1 MNEICL
7 HCHLLYFS
15 SIILNFGH
23 CAFWGVKTH
32 FGKLPM
38 KRCIFRHEKKNTNQY
53 YVEAFLYLIQVFEN
67 RQAQHPNDGLPEEFI
82 CDRCDTGLDYKTERA
97 LLKHYFKDHGTLPSL
112 LENTKKYICSQ
123 CPNIYTKKTSFDA
136 HMRSK
141 HSNAPRRYIKS
152 QYQGNWLKGIDNKT
166 IRRNVLLGL

>member
-1 MNEICL
+1 MGQNRVNI
-7 HCHLLYFS
+7 YY
-15 SIILNFGH
+15 
-23 CAFWGVKTH
+23 
-32 FGKLPM
+32 
-38 KRCIFRHEKKNTNQY
+38 NQLSM
-53 YVEAFLYLIQVFEN
+53 FLYLIQVFDN

-166 IRRNVLLGL
+166 IRIYVFNRLHPLFTYILILNNTLLL